1 MNLRYTMG
9 LITGK
14 TNIFD
19 KDTLIFEAG
28 DEVEFIVF
36 VAEGSVLK
44 EANEDEIIHAGE
56 FIGLKDLY
64 NGFYSGDY
72 TVKAGSRVL
81 PISAD
86 SPLGLY
92 EFLTTNPAIH
102 MSISFELC
110 VFITKLHDMYQT
122 LYSDIEDFYSSIIA
136 MHKRYLV
143 CCEHTQIPCEEFMM
157 PHKASNF
164 KFDAQDFCK
173 NYMVFQ
179 ELSHSRPRANTFI
192 KANGEK
198 FLKIQA
204 DIINDMYTAY
214 DDMVYYLKTIIS
226 LFASK
231 SEHCLFSLVA
241 RLADKAPGKYKGE
254 LLQLLTDMK
263 NVITHIDEDIRS
275 NTGLLIDI
283 DYNRVNFYFLIVENM
298 DDFAD
303 IEESDLSTENAS
315 SDAAAEDNSDILA
328 DGDTNST
335 DNVTESP
342 IDVTNTLHTL
352 CNFAG
357 FDEPAYYYYE
367 GLVGKFKQLS
377 DYTSKDDTVRHFR
390 KEFTEAFF
398 KLYEGVFVNY
408 AKATDRSD
416 LKLVELFL
424 DFGFMDEGLLTDSQ
438 IEAIISIGNITPSKP
453 CAVYRMK
460 DWLLRVYDGIEPT
473 SKNEFDMDYA
483 DSIRERKKTE
493 AITSAKEKEL
503 LNNNELKVRFE
514 IQNLLK
520 YNLRLVN
527 GNVLSCFPMLHM
539 HAFDKDIKNMVLTAE
554 AVNNTVNALNS
565 IDYSI
570 FYREILYSDIEN
582 KIQKA
587 NIQKEVFPVFIL
599 FPTVGTNG
607 IMWQETSGKRVN
619 SAGRFL
625 LPALFSG
632 KLEDVMVTLFG
643 RFRFELCKTL
653 YGSSWNNI
661 QVPSLTSEY
670 CDYIQF
676 YRKNK
681 ELSAEKKEA
690 LKNQIT
696 RCRNNMRE
704 IFVYDYIIY
713 IRYEAAGA
721 IRLNKVARRILATYC
736 PYNKDIRSKISS
748 QPIFEEA
755 MMKYQRNKLKKIK
768 EINNQIAALKRA
780 GATIT
785 EEIENTRR
793 FYEEF

>member
-36 VAEGSVLK
+36 IAEGSVLK
-44 EANEDEIIHAGE
+44 EANEDEIIQAGE

-72 TVKAGSRVL
+72 TVKAGSRIL

-136 MHKRYLV
+136 MHKRYLL

-164 KFDAQDFCK
+164 KFDAQDFYK

-179 ELSHSRPRANTFI
+179 ELSHSRPKANTFI

-263 NVITHIDEDIRS
+263 NVITHIDEDIRN

-283 DYNRVNFYFLIVENM
+283 DYNRVNFYFLMVENM
-298 DDFAD
+298 DDFTD
-303 IEESDLSTENAS
+303 SEESDLSTENAS
-315 SDAAAEDNSDILA
+315 SDTAAEDNSEILA
-328 DGDTNST
+328 DDDTNST
-335 DNVTESP
+335 DNITETP

-357 FDEPAYYYYE
+357 LDEPAYYYYE

-377 DYTSKDDTVRHFR
+377 DYTSKDDTVRRFR

-460 DWLLRVYDGIEPT
+460 DWLLRIYDGVEPT

-554 AVNNTVNALNS
+554 AINNTVNALNS

-570 FYREILYSDIEN
+570 FYREILYSDVEN

-653 YGSSWNNI
+653 YGGSWNNI

-755 MMKYQRNKLKKIK
+755 MTKYQRNKLKKIK